1 MREITLKVYEFD
13 ELSEEVQ
20 EKVLDN
26 HRYVEVEYHDWWDHI
41 YDMALEEGVE
51 ILSFNTHER
60 NIEVRVSDDFD
71 EDSARKEI
79 LEREEMALELLSNLD
94 DEYSDIEDLIED
106 KIEESREEHE
116 REKQEEAAEKW
127 IDMLI
132 KEEEYLTSD
141 EYVREFLINNNYEF
155 YENGEVA

>member
-1 MREITLKVYEFD
+1 MREITLKVYEFQ

-26 HRYVEVEYHDWWDHI
+26 HRDVEVQYYERWDHI

-51 ILSFNTHER
+51 ILSFDLHQR
-60 NIEVRVSDDFD
+60 DIEVRVSDDFD
-71 EDSARKEI
+71 EDKARKEI

-94 DEYSDIEDLIED
+94 DEYNDIEDLIED
-106 KIEESREEHE
+106 KIAESREEYE

-141 EYVREFLINNNYEF
+141 EYVREFLINNIYEF